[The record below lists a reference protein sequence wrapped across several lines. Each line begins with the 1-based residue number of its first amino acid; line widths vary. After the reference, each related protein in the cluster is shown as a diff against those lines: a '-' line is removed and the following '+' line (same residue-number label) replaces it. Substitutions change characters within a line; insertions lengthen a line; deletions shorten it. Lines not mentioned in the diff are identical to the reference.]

1 MKQKSNQERSRTMNI
16 EVMQQALHQ
25 SESGQLTFPQV
36 IAMLIAAGVEGYY
49 KDLMRR
55 EVTYYLADGA
65 THTEPLALPTPP
77 IPDSFDEAAVVA
89 AIRAAQRDE
98 VRYPEFI
105 VRAVNAGTAA
115 YRVCITGKRVIYLSR
130 QGDMHVEHFPQ
141 PK

>member
-1 MKQKSNQERSRTMNI
+1 MNI

-36 IAMLIAAGVEGYY
+36 IAMLTAAGIEGYY
-49 KDLMRR
+49 KDLMRH
-55 EVTYYLADGA
+55 EVTYYLADGR
-65 THTEPLALPTPP
+65 THTERLALPPLT
-77 IPDSFDEAAVVA
+77 IPEEFSEEGVVA

-115 YRVCITGKRVIYLSR
+115 YRVCFTGKRAVYLGR
-130 QGDMHVEHFPQ
+130 KGDLHVEHFPQ
-141 PK
+141 PKA